1 MELSAGEAEIAARVT
16 FEFFPEALKSL
27 AGGRFNDR
35 LLFWSR
41 REFGL
46 RARCDAADLD
56 LTGWWGLEVIE
67 LAVHLQGEGV

>member
-1 MELSAGEAEIAARVT
+1 VKLSAGEAEIAARVT
-16 FEFFPEALKSL
+16 FEFLPEALKSL
-27 AGGRFNDR
+27 GGGRFNDR

-56 LTGWWGLEVIE
+56 LTGRLGLEVIE
-67 LAVHLQGEGV
+67 LVVHLQGEGV